1 MSNLYYSDKASFA
14 LQVAS
19 FAAATAHAGII
30 DSEESMHE
38 SSDHPYGLFH
48 DANPKVHMRNRKK
61 RKLVKKSRRA
71 NRQK

>member
-1 MSNLYYSDKASFA
+1 MFGSIKSDDLSKALSSAAVIHA
-14 LQVAS
+14 L
-19 FAAATAHAGII
+19 AAA
-30 DSEESMHE
+30 SEESMYE
-38 SSDHPYGLFH
+38 SSNHPYGLFH